1 MPSSDAARF
10 PDPTPRGEFSF
21 ASGLAEPETIRV
33 VDRTLRWANALSF
46 APRDVSGERMRA
58 AIRRRDEIL
67 GGVSQAASR
76 LFDVTP
82 WRERISEVLAIL
94 GGATGTSRVYVFEV
108 VRHERDGN
116 AIFSQRFEWV
126 AEGVA
131 PQIENPDLREVPAR
145 EAGFGRWAELLG
157 AGNPV
162 YGDVHEFPESE
173 QPLLAA
179 QGIQSLLVEPI
190 FAGPTWW
197 GFIGFDACDEAKS
210 WDSVEVDALRIIAML
225 LGSSIERESRE
236 IQLRQAQKMEALG
249 RMAGGIAHDFNN
261 ALMVMFGGLDLVRR
275 GLEKRIDPETIARHL
290 DMIEQAAQQARGVT
304 RRLLDFSRRRE
315 SKPTVFSPLDSL
327 RAMQDLLRQALGE
340 TVRLEIDGSG
350 DPTMVRMDPVQFEQV
365 VLNLAM
371 NSRDAMPKGGRFA
384 VRVEPIDQR
393 DALAGTD
400 QIPGGQWIRLRV
412 ADDGEGM
419 TPEVAE
425 RVFEPFFT
433 TKGPS
438 RGTGLGLATV
448 YSIVQSSGGRIHLT
462 TAPGKGAEF
471 RIYLPLVHAEPVP
484 DRPATPIV
492 LEGGGRR
499 ALVCEDNDSI
509 RMWVADALA
518 ECGFEVRSASSGD
531 AAWKLVRDDQFVP
544 DLVVTDVV
552 MPGLTGPALVR
563 KVVGVAP
570 SVSVVFMS
578 GYAADMLEREGIDR
592 SKVTLLDK
600 PFGADRLIAAVK
612 QELDHA
618 ASPGERRRR

>member
-1 MPSSDAARF
+1 MPSSDAARS

-21 ASGLAEPETIRV
+21 ASGLAEPESVRV
-33 VDRTLRWANALSF
+33 VERTLRWASALSF
-46 APRDVSGERMRA
+46 APRDVTGERMRA
-58 AIRRRDEIL
+58 AIQRRDEIL

-94 GGATGTSRVYVFEV
+94 GEATGTSRVYIFEV

-126 AEGVA
+126 AEGVS
-131 PQIENPDLREVPAR
+131 PQIDNPDLREVPAR

-225 LGSSIERESRE
+225 LGSSIEREASE

-275 GLEKRIDPETIARHL
+275 GLEKRIGPETITRHL
-290 DMIEQAAQQARGVT
+290 DMIDQAAQQARGVT

-315 SKPTVFSPLDSL
+315 SQPTVFSPLDSL
-327 RAMQDLLRQALGE
+327 QAMQDLLRQALGE
-340 TVRLEIDGSG
+340 TVRIELDASG
-350 DPTMVRMDPVQFEQV
+350 APTIVRMDPVQFEQV

-393 DALAGTD
+393 DALAGAD
-400 QIPGGQWIRLRV
+400 QIPAGQWIRLRF

-509 RMWVADALA
+509 RLWVADALA
-518 ECGFEVRSASSGD
+518 ECGFEVRSAPSGD

-563 KVVGVAP
+563 KVVGVSP
-570 SVSVVFMS
+570 SVCVVFMS

-600 PFGADRLIAAVK
+600 PFRADRLIAAVK

-618 ASPGERRRR
+618 ASPEERRRR